1 MVRNI
6 GGTREGD
13 SKTIGVETREVGLTM
28 RHRGHRN
35 HFYCHGKVILKTLK
49 SHLLSFNVFPD
60 ITSCEDYVPSLGKR
74 QESKINLTF
83 ISRNPALS

>member
-1 MVRNI
+1 M
-6 GGTREGD
+6 
-13 SKTIGVETREVGLTM
+13 
-28 RHRGHRN
+28 
-35 HFYCHGKVILKTLK
+35 LKTLK
-49 SHLLSFNVFPD
+49 SHLLSFNGFPD